1 MAQPVRNIIKET
13 HQDINFDKPIR
24 TLLIDGGNLL
34 RISFEDNK
42 VNSKGE
48 HYGGI
53 FQFLL
58 QVKLM
63 LKKTTFDYVYCFFDD
78 EDSGILRFQL
88 YNAYKANRETK
99 KYAEHAFLSA
109 YGERVESKIRKWK
122 EKYAHKKYEAT
133 TNSLRSEIDAY
144 KLKKIGKEYLL
155 NKYSEDTV
163 KEIVRIAEKEIL
175 DENFARERDTL
186 LRYFNELYVRW
197 VFNDKTEGDD
207 LIAYYVAN
215 KKPNDLVY
223 IMSTD
228 EDLTQLISDTVCIW
242 NPVKKIAY
250 STKNFKE
257 THGYPVEN
265 VAIKK
270 IFCGDSSD
278 NIGNIKGL
286 SENRLFELMPEMR
299 TRPVTI
305 EEVKERAQKCIDE
318 RIAMKKKPL
327 EWHKNIVE
335 GISNKEYDGDFYEI
349 NEKIINLKKPLL
361 TKEAKEEIG
370 SMMYEVQ
377 DPEGRSFQN
386 LYQMIQEDGI
396 DELRDSNNFSRF
408 FYEYKI
414 FADREIK
421 RYNDSIAKS
430 V

>member
-48 HYGGI
+48 HYGGV

-155 NKYSEDTV
+155 NKYSEDSV

-175 DENFARERDTL
+175 DENFARERDIL
-186 LRYFNELYVRW
+186 LKYFNELYIRW

-207 LIAYYVAN
+207 LVAYYVAN

-242 NPVKKIAY
+242 NPIKKIAY

-299 TRPVTI
+299 IRPVTI
-305 EEVKERAQKCIDE
+305 EEVKERAKKCIDE
-318 RIAMKKKPL
+318 RIAAKKKPL

-349 NEKIINLKKPLL
+349 NEKIIDLKHPLL
-361 TKEAKEEIG
+361 TKRAESDIDAL
-370 SMMYEVQ
+370 MYAPI
-377 DPEGRSFQN
+377 DPNGRSFEN
-386 LYQMIQEDGI
+386 LYEMIKRDGI
-396 DELRDSNNFSRF
+396 EDLMDTNSFAYFFVPFKEL
-408 FYEYKI
+408 
-414 FADREIK
+414 ADREK
-421 RYNDSIAKS
+421 KKYYEEMSDE
-430 V
+430 